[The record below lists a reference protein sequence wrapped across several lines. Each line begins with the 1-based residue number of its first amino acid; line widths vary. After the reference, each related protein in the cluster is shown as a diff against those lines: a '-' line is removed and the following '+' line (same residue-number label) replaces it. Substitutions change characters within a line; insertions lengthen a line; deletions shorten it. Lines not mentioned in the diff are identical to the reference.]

1 MRTLVAEA
9 AGVLETRRASGPLAW
24 STRAFAARVHVA
36 RRQLA
41 PISGIAY
48 LTDSFRREAAHIAG
62 GGVTGEARPV
72 APARQALRV
81 AYAIRWVELITGVML
96 PALQP
101 WTGSRAARG

>member
-24 STRAFAARVHVA
+24 STRAFAARVRA

-41 PISGIAY
+41 PISGIAC
-48 LTDSFRREAAHIAG
+48 LADSFRREAAHIAC
-62 GGVTGEARPV
+62 GGVTGEAGPV
-72 APARQALRV
+72 APAWQALRV
-81 AYAIRWVELITGVML
+81 AFAIQSVELTTDVML
-96 PALQP
+96 PTLQP